1 VAYEMSES
9 VSTVCPRGSAETD
22 SPFTS
27 SRKGAGPGAWT
38 RQQEKELLK
47 LFEEGY
53 SIEALA
59 EKFGKSPA
67 AVKKKLQRLGV
78 DIVAAKIEI
87 TGPLEIPKEL
97 PSLEEVLLL
106 LAGALKKAAEP
117 GLGKTELQRLAVIG
131 DLYKA
136 YADGLERYVG
146 YRKIEQKLSEMEKKY
161 AELAKKAQAQSV

>member
-1 VAYEMSES
+1 M
-9 VSTVCPRGSAETD
+9 STVCPRRTAGTD
-22 SPFTS
+22 SCSES

-38 RQQEKELLK
+38 RGQEKELLK
-47 LFEEGY
+47 LFKEGY

-59 EKFGKSPA
+59 EKYGKSPA
-67 AVKKKLQRLGV
+67 AVRKKLQRMGV
-78 DIVAAKIEI
+78 DFIAAKVQV

-117 GLGKTELQRLAVIG
+117 GLGKTELQRLGVIA

-136 YADGLERYVG
+136 YADGLERYVA
-146 YRKIEQKLSEMEKKY
+146 YRKIEEKLLEMDKKY
-161 AELAKKAQAQSV
+161 GELAKRAQGV

>member
-1 VAYEMSES
+1 M
-9 VSTVCPRGSAETD
+9 PNRKWRAEEE
-22 SPFTS
+22 
-27 SRKGAGPGAWT
+27 
-38 RQQEKELLK
+38 QELLR
-47 LFEEGY
+47 LWREGT
-53 SIEALA
+53 SVEALA
-59 EKFGKSPA
+59 EKYKRTPDA
-67 AVKKKLQRLGV
+67 IKMKLKRLGV

-117 GLGKTELQRLAVIG
+117 GLGKTELQRLGVIA

-146 YRKIEQKLSEMEKKY
+146 YRKIEEKLLEMEKKY
-161 AELAKKAQAQSV
+161 AELARKAQSV

>member
-1 VAYEMSES
+1 L
-9 VSTVCPRGSAETD
+9 TRKWRAEEE
-22 SPFTS
+22 
-27 SRKGAGPGAWT
+27 
-38 RQQEKELLK
+38 QELLR
-47 LFEEGY
+47 LWREGT
-53 SIEALA
+53 SVEALA
-59 EKFGKSPA
+59 EKYKRTPDA
-67 AVKKKLQRLGV
+67 IKMKLKRLGV

-117 GLGKTELQRLAVIG
+117 GLGKTELQRLGVIA

-146 YRKIEQKLSEMEKKY
+146 YRKIEEKLLEMEKKY
-161 AELAKKAQAQSV
+161 AELARKAQSV